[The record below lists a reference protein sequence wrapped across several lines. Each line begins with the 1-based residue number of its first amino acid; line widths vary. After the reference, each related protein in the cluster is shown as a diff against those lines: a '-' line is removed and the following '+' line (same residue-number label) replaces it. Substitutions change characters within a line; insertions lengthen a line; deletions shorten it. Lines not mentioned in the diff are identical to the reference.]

1 VTVKNSTNIDKTKE
15 SLISDGQE
23 FHQYPSYNAIFIGPI
38 FSLANNICHR
48 IHNYHVVLV
57 WVSCHIEFL
66 ISNPLYWLHY
76 ALPSKTQF
84 AIINSPIDAQT
95 LQIQYSYFL
104 NNHICKYAKGINIIR
119 IFIFFNLLPVV
130 LLNYRFLKLWNITH
144 ESLLLQFL
152 ANEKIGPM
160 KIALNW

>member
-1 VTVKNSTNIDKTKE
+1 M
-15 SLISDGQE
+15 
-23 FHQYPSYNAIFIGPI
+23 
-38 FSLANNICHR
+38 ANNICRR

-95 LQIQYSYFL
+95 LEIQYSYFL
-104 NNHICKYAKGINIIR
+104 SNHICKYAKGINIIS
-119 IFIFFNLLPVV
+119 IFIFFNR

-144 ESLLLQFL
+144 ESLLLVFKLFNSQHII
-152 ANEKIGPM
+152 KIPDDLESEERGC
-160 KIALNW
+160 KWVLLFYYAYAV

>member
-1 VTVKNSTNIDKTKE
+1 MDIIRAQEERNDLHEFFHNQVKYK
-15 SLISDGQE
+15 
-23 FHQYPSYNAIFIGPI
+23 FNAIFIGHI
-38 FSLANNICHR
+38 FSLANNICRR

-95 LQIQYSYFL
+95 LEIQYSYFL
-104 NNHICKYAKGINIIR
+104 SNHICKYTKGINIIR
-119 IFIFFNLLPVV
+119 IFIFFNL

-144 ESLLLQFL
+144 ESLLLQFSSFL
-152 ANEKIGPM
+152 IHS
-160 KIALNW
+160 IL

>member
-1 VTVKNSTNIDKTKE
+1 VIYFYRKIMDIIRAQEERSDLHEFFHNQVKYK
-15 SLISDGQE
+15 
-23 FHQYPSYNAIFIGPI
+23 FNAIFIGHI
-38 FSLANNICHR
+38 FSLANNICRR

-95 LQIQYSYFL
+95 LEIQYSYFL
-104 NNHICKYAKGINIIR
+104 SNHICKYTKGINIIR
-119 IFIFFNLLPVV
+119 IFIFFNL

-144 ESLLLQFL
+144 ESLLLQFSSFL
-152 ANEKIGPM
+152 IHS
-160 KIALNW
+160 IL